1 MSLPLDCPFS
11 FSSDFLVFACVHT
24 SFSQAPQY
32 ETNHHDDGD
41 DFFFV
46 SSLPLLYIWH
56 SDHSLILPTSASKQ
70 SSFSNGHF
78 GKLATRLRRISPSYP
93 ITKNNW
99 WLSGSRKYITER
111 PPCQRT
117 RISSRLHR
125 SHLVF
130 YLSSSVFVFSYH
142 HPYRI
147 LRLRHR
153 RWLVAYNLEN
163 TSSDYGTA
171 SDSSTWHYV
180 TGAMNEVRLTSRK

>member
-1 MSLPLDCPFS
+1 M
-11 FSSDFLVFACVHT
+11 
-24 SFSQAPQY
+24 
-32 ETNHHDDGD
+32 
-41 DFFFV
+41 
-46 SSLPLLYIWH
+46 PLLYIWH

-70 SSFSNGHF
+70 SALSNGHF
-78 GKLATRLRRISPSYP
+78 AKPATRLRRISSSYP

-99 WLSGSRKYITER
+99 WLNGNRKYITER

-142 HPYRI
+142 PPYRI
-147 LRLRHR
+147 LRLRPR

-171 SDSSTWHYV
+171 RGSSTRHNV
-180 TGAMNEVRLTSRK
+180 TGAMDQVLLISRK

>member
-1 MSLPLDCPFS
+1 MPLPLDCLFS

-41 DFFFV
+41 DFFFF

-70 SSFSNGHF
+70 SSFSNGHY
-78 GKLATRLRRISPSYP
+78 GKPATRLRRISSSYP

-99 WLSGSRKYITER
+99 WLNGSRKYITER

-117 RISSRLHR
+117 RITPRLISLSSRI
-125 SHLVF
+125 
-130 YLSSSVFVFSYH
+130 LSF
-142 HPYRI
+142 I
-147 LRLRHR
+147 LRLR
-153 RWLVAYNLEN
+153 LQL
-163 TSSDYGTA
+163 SSSLPDPP
-171 SDSSTWHYV
+171 SSSSSLAC
-180 TGAMNEVRLTSRK
+180 G

>member
-32 ETNHHDDGD
+32 ETNDHDDGD
-41 DFFFV
+41 DFVFFPP
-46 SSLPLLYIWH
+46 LPLLYIWH

-111 PPCQRT
+111 PPCQST
-117 RISSRLHR
+117 RISPRLL
-125 SHLVF
+125 S
-130 YLSSSVFVFSYH
+130 LSSRILSF
-142 HPYRI
+142 I
-147 LRLRHR
+147 LRLRLHI
-153 RWLVAYNLEN
+153 
-163 TSSDYGTA
+163 SSYFPDPP
-171 SDSSTWHYV
+171 SWSSALAC
-180 TGAMNEVRLTSRK
+180 G